1 MRRFTHSYANFCPVS
16 RLFLTSH
23 ELPLHPGQVQPTRE
37 PTRTLSSLPR
47 ALSLFLP
54 QLLPSPSHSL
64 FCLTLSLLPL
74 SRSFS
79 VSLFPSLYLLY
90 CISLSFPLSH
100 STQHVSP
107 SFLLAHSL
115 PLSPQNLGTTGSA
128 RDRDFLWNPI
138 EKKKEKSNWKRTEQG
153 PLDLRDFRTE
163 TDIKHAPLFYLHALK
178 SFMETRSL
186 RRPPHFS

>member
-1 MRRFTHSYANFCPVS
+1 MRRFTHSYANVCPVS

-90 CISLSFPLSH
+90 CISLSFPLSLSPTLH
-100 STQHVSP
+100 SMSP
-107 SFLLAHSL
+107 
-115 PLSPQNLGTTGSA
+115 PLSFSLTPSLSPHKTWGPQEVPETETSCGTPL
-128 RDRDFLWNPI
+128 R
-138 EKKKEKSNWKRTEQG
+138 KKKKSPTGREQNRG
-153 PLDLRDFRTE
+153 PLT
-163 TDIKHAPLFYLHALK
+163 
-178 SFMETRSL
+178 
-186 RRPPHFS
+186 